1 MIQDYFIFAVK
12 IIRKRKLRSWLTVVG
27 IVIAVAT
34 IFILLSLSLGLQEA
48 VNEQF
53 RTIGIDKFFIQPRG
67 QLGAPGTGG
76 AVQLTT
82 DDVETI
88 KKVSGIK
95 GVTFM
100 TAGNA
105 KIEFNNRARYYIVAG
120 IPLDDEK
127 SYQTLVEAAGWK
139 IDEGELLKKGD
150 KDEIVIGSLYKKGN
164 LFGRNIVLGN
174 KISINNKDF
183 RVKGILK
190 SVGNPGDDQNI
201 FMSYEVFKEFFNSS
215 KRVDAI
221 YVQIKPGEDL
231 DNVASETKKQLM
243 KSRDVTEKTIDFSIL
258 TPEELLATFGTILN
272 ILTAFLGGVAAISLL
287 VGGIGIANT
296 MYTSVLERTKEI
308 GTMKAI
314 GARNSDILLIFVIEA
329 GLLGIIGGII
339 GVGLGIGVSKLIEYI
354 VAVQL
359 NTSILKASL
368 SPWLIIG
375 CLFFAF
381 VVGAVSGFFPARQAS
396 KLNPTEALRYE

>member
-314 GARNSDILLIFVIEA
+314 GARNSDILLIFVIES
-329 GLLGIIGGII
+329 GILGIIGGII

-396 KLNPTEALRYE
+396 KL

>member
-139 IDEGELLKKGD
+139 IDEGE
-150 KDEIVIGSLYKKGN
+150 N
-164 LFGRNIVLGN
+164 
-174 KISINNKDF
+174 
-183 RVKGILK
+183 
-190 SVGNPGDDQNI
+190 
-201 FMSYEVFKEFFNSS
+201 
-215 KRVDAI
+215 
-221 YVQIKPGEDL
+221 
-231 DNVASETKKQLM
+231 
-243 KSRDVTEKTIDFSIL
+243 
-258 TPEELLATFGTILN
+258 
-272 ILTAFLGGVAAISLL
+272 
-287 VGGIGIANT
+287 
-296 MYTSVLERTKEI
+296 
-308 GTMKAI
+308 
-314 GARNSDILLIFVIEA
+314 
-329 GLLGIIGGII
+329 
-339 GVGLGIGVSKLIEYI
+339 
-354 VAVQL
+354 
-359 NTSILKASL
+359 
-368 SPWLIIG
+368 
-375 CLFFAF
+375 
-381 VVGAVSGFFPARQAS
+381 
-396 KLNPTEALRYE
+396 

>member
-258 TPEELLATFGTILN
+258 TPEDLLATFGTILN

-287 VGGIGIANT
+287 VGGIAATPPRKAVKIFNIVPKVANNSSGVRIEKSIVFSV
-296 MYTSVLERTKEI
+296 TSLDFINCFLVSLATLSKSSP
-308 GTMKAI
+308 G
-314 GARNSDILLIFVIEA
+314 LI
-329 GLLGIIGGII
+329 
-339 GVGLGIGVSKLIEYI
+339 
-354 VAVQL
+354 
-359 NTSILKASL
+359 
-368 SPWLIIG
+368 
-375 CLFFAF
+375 
-381 VVGAVSGFFPARQAS
+381 
-396 KLNPTEALRYE
+396 